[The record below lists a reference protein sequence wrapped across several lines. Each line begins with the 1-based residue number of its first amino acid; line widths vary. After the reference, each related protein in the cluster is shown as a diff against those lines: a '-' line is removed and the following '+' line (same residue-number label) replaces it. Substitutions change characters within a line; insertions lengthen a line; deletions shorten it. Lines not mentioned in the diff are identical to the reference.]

1 MLCERRGHRVADFDN
16 KGGNRMRGIALVLA
30 LLLSSSALAA
40 DKAEQQ
46 RKEIQKMEKDVVTRL
61 YSVQPSAKRAIE
73 GAAGYAVFSNFG
85 MKILFAGGGSGKGV
99 AVDRKSG
106 QRTYMKMGE
115 IQAGAG
121 IGVKKFQ
128 VVFVFETA
136 DNLNAF
142 VNQGWEF
149 GGQTTAAATS
159 GDKGAALQGA
169 LSVSP
174 GVWMYQLTDKG
185 LALEATVKGTKYWK
199 DADLNGA

>member
-1 MLCERRGHRVADFDN
+1 
-16 KGGNRMRGIALVLA
+16 MRASALFLA
-30 LLLSSSALAA
+30 LCLASTAAFA

-46 RKEIQKMEKDVVTRL
+46 RKEIQKIEKDTLAKL
-61 YSVQPSAKRAIE
+61 YSVQPSAKRAID

-85 MKILFAGGGSGKGV
+85 MKILVAGGGSGKGV

-106 QRTYMKMGE
+106 QRAYMRMGE
-115 IQAGAG
+115 VQAGVG
-121 IGVKKFQ
+121 MGVKKFQ

-136 DNLNAF
+136 DKLDAF
-142 VNQGWEF
+142 ISQGWEV
-149 GGQTTAAATS
+149 GGQTTAAATT
-159 GDKGAALQGA
+159 GDQGAALQGA

-199 DADLNGA
+199 DSDLKKG

>member
-1 MLCERRGHRVADFDN
+1 MRVSAC
-16 KGGNRMRGIALVLA
+16 LLA
-30 LLLSSSALAA
+30 LCLASTAAFA
-40 DKAEQQ
+40 DKAEQE
-46 RKEIQKMEKDVVTRL
+46 RKDIQKIEKDTLAKL

-85 MKILFAGGGSGKGV
+85 MKILVAGGGGGKGV
-99 AVDRKSG
+99 AVDRKTG

-115 IQAGAG
+115 AQAGLG

-128 VVFVFETA
+128 VVFVFETP
-136 DNLNAF
+136 DKLDQF

-149 GGQTTAAATS
+149 GGQTTAAATT
-159 GDKGAALQGA
+159 GGQGAALQGE

-174 GVWMYQLTDKG
+174 GVWMYQLTDQG

-199 DADLNGA
+199 DSALNAN